1 MWVCEVG
8 GGSTPASVGF
18 GHGSFP
24 QVVARYYI
32 DPTAKKKVQK
42 PWNGVCG
49 FVDGYISLGEDEN
62 IEPASSQKAVP
73 KAAPKRR
80 EGGGKAAKNAA
91 GSGAPK
97 AKAVPKRQARS
108 KSKPT
113 PKAKSKKQSKAA
125 QPKAKAKA
133 KAAAKK
139 KEEQKTEGKEGLG
152 NMSVKQS

>member
-1 MWVCEVG
+1 MEY
-8 GGSTPASVGF
+8 
-18 GHGSFP
+18 
-24 QVVARYYI
+24 VALWMA
-32 DPTAKKKVQK
+32 T
-42 PWNGVCG
+42 
-49 FVDGYISLGEDEN
+49 SLSGRMKN

-133 KAAAKK
+133 KSSSQKKGRAKD
-139 KEEQKTEGKEGLG
+139 
-152 NMSVKQS
+152 